1 MALVSSYDRLKE
13 LTATAAESEDAAQ
26 LQFLKTLDSVDAKV
40 QQFKTSLQSL
50 YVSSGLENTYKSL
63 LDIGNRIVTT
73 FTNIPTI
80 MNLPIAAVAKFGLA
94 FASLANVVTTV
105 FGLIKFK
112 ISEQN
117 KLLVAE
123 EQASA
128 QKTVIITKTAEGQVI
143 DARMA
148 AANEEIQIERD
159 KQQQLLNLEQNG
171 AEQRA
176 GIVRGESNARKG
188 GISRG
193 TALAG
198 LGLNIAGLA
207 ASTIASQMDERSQG
221 SRNTKA
227 WFTGAG
233 STLQGAG
240 MGAAFGLKGMAIG
253 AVLGSIAGA
262 FEAFGIAIEDTEEK
276 VKNLKTALEETG
288 NAKLTSKN
296 ELKTLKDYKDQ
307 FDKLYAAR
315 NDNNEAYQEY
325 INLSNEIAENYPT
338 LISGMDA
345 EGNYVVELADNY
357 EALYNAK
364 KQAYNNDF
372 IKDGIEQIKAYS
384 DNDYLLSILGY
395 EPPAKD
401 TSQSWNPFEHGIFNK
416 DEGLGAFSAYFEDL
430 KPNDWTRNFEELL
443 PEAWKTLDKKD
454 RSGDGQIW
462 DNRYYPQGI
471 IGLTGNLLDG
481 YIGDKASR
489 DKFLTE
495 YNLSDAESPGDFIR
509 KVLMKVGEA
518 IDAGKQLDEINK
530 EFSNYFEG
538 FKFNA
543 DLYDAFKELAAN
555 SKVRDEYL
563 SGVIKSL
570 NIAATRD
577 IISQNNLEL
586 DAIETDATVNEIQK
600 AWDDFKDSHADMD
613 LADAWQAF
621 AQSMENQITSFVDT
635 LNLYAGLNDNQT
647 DQIKN
652 IYTNIGQ
659 YSGTDIMA
667 LLKDFSI
674 DTDSQLGQLILSHYI
689 EVSEKA
695 KQRFKDGMKEASLPT
710 TLNNGKTFSS
720 VFGADY
726 LDTILQSY
734 KQILN
739 NTSLDPDRQKAQI
752 DGLTSI
758 YTAISDAGIT
768 PEQKAA
774 ALSAIQKGDLTS
786 LTGIYSLIDTFH
798 ELGVNIDDQLLEY
811 SRIINVNMTTEFS
824 SLASSIS
831 KNMEDF
837 DKAVSSASKGM
848 DAKNATEMAQKLGT
862 TLSEGFTLKDGKYF
876 LNDIT
881 ALKDAYLKYNE
892 SLFNRLNEDAN
903 NMIHYLEK
911 NEYDKNVTPEQRQ
924 QYEQIF
930 DQYKKEW
937 ASLTPKQQASYTGGI
952 KDYTISQLKLAMSDA
967 NSIAHQYSD
976 YQINSLLI
984 TNGQIEA
991 FIKNVMKENAS
1002 DSDISKWMGEM
1013 AKGNFDSLPK
1023 ELQAYASELWKYYS
1037 GTQKAVF
1044 ESAIK
1049 SLESGEKTMVKVTE
1063 QNKEFLQKY
1072 GKPVKEGVDI
1082 NNLAEG
1088 DEVWLDIDKSQIP
1101 QLQQDI
1107 AQAVVDKTI
1116 SKESANSLLAQL
1128 QDIRFKGNR
1137 REVFENVLKS
1147 YDNFSYELMQSI
1159 TDQTGRTIK
1168 QLTDLGYF
1176 KRDPLTGAF
1185 SATVDGLN
1193 FLYDRLQQTRN
1204 VSQKDLNKY
1213 KAQIDE
1219 IANEDNTNVIL
1230 EDIIKNRQS
1239 LSTANVASLATMLGT
1254 DYDTVLSMLQDNGNG
1269 TYRLGLGTIQS
1280 IIDGGQGKVS
1290 DAVINMLAEEIDNI
1304 VASVTGLVSGQTKG
1318 YTSMADM
1325 QKVVSNLKNNG
1336 FKQANGEELNIQS
1349 LFEWNDEVHAFV
1361 LNSAGMLAQ
1370 IANARKELAKYEE
1383 GSDEY
1388 FIYSKILS
1396 DMPRQLTEQVDIMG
1410 FVGAEN
1416 KDKAAKILANNLKA
1430 YNDYLSAFSDI
1441 PDLQLID
1448 IDNFINNLKS
1458 GGADAV
1464 AVAQKWAKISGV
1476 ELSASD
1482 ISDIYLAQVKPITEA
1497 IDQLLYQEG
1506 SIVGS
1511 VAGKILEE
1519 QGVAQQIGTTGQYL
1533 VTGVADLYEA
1543 YKSIYEELAATGEA
1557 TLSELNNV
1565 HAAAFEAKDGQQRTI
1580 DILNNAAHMTYTQ
1593 MAEILTQA
1601 GYEFT
1606 DSLLDVMVDSG
1617 MVEQLGGANIRI
1629 ADFDKFAK
1637 VLNLQTGSEEYWTAL
1652 KTYNDAMIELDHQMA
1667 NSIKEEVSAIAD
1679 AKPGDRLNLTN
1690 LTQALTDAGNGALEG
1705 LSIALKN
1712 AGLSSE
1718 VANGILT
1725 VSKDDSILTVIQT
1738 ISQYAAT
1745 YGGLLSSD
1753 VAELADTID
1762 DVLKSFTSAIASGI
1776 EGSLSNAD
1784 AQSLQVTAKNLLGI
1798 DLDFTKTATGLKISS
1813 DAAISLYTAL
1823 QKVDTIAA
1831 VLVFDSLSESLQKAG
1846 EDCENIS
1853 TTMAN
1858 VAKMEKELG
1867 DNPNNSKLQQRLD
1880 LYRQIANTQIQDP
1893 ESYDFM
1899 GRKLPDYLQG
1909 PKNYWDSVGKA
1920 YEAMNEAFEGTK
1932 VTGVK
1937 GKMHLMEI
1945 DDFYN
1950 IVNEMSNLANIT
1962 GTKLVFAGQT
1972 ISGDAEETANLINK
1986 GLGALTN
1993 IDGKGVKVNLGK
2005 LGFDFSTSADDM
2017 TKDFDTAVKEMAN
2030 AQIEML
2036 DSMIQLLEAVVAM
2049 EELGKIDI
2057 DGNGLEFDEM
2067 FDILGAN
2074 SYQATEN
2081 AQAAANQIIQQ
2092 SKSNEDLEKALKN
2105 IEFNEVTLGE
2115 MLEGLANGGELN
2127 KKQAAETF
2135 TTLKALYQMFLSGN
2149 YDLDNLIDSIAQ
2161 VAAESGI
2168 KGEIKIDGK
2177 RKVAVGYG
2185 VVLESNG
2192 DGEYIVDDK
2201 PYKTADQALQALALS
2216 QDKDIDETVELED
2229 GTPIGIIQD
2238 QRVDYKIRV
2247 QAGEDGKLHYFL
2259 PDGTEAGSKKEA
2271 ITKLYEEYKRQELE
2285 LDPSATIYS
2294 IEEFTAQYQLES
2306 KVEIVNQEQFANA
2319 THDQIQA
2326 LAQALLS
2333 GKQEDIRIAAG
2344 AIGVEVEFDVNGKM
2358 KEGQYQQLA
2367 EMAHLEDKTVSMHL
2381 GADFTGAG
2389 GDQLTKLLE
2398 ENGISITVEINP
2410 SDAADNL
2417 AKLAEEAEK
2426 LNDEKISA
2434 IADAAEKLADNLG
2447 NAKTNFE
2454 AFNTFISNNT
2464 ASTATTFSTISEN
2477 LKSIQ
2482 EKITAIKGESFD
2494 NFSTLSTQLKTV
2506 ADQVE
2511 QIWTVVQKISNTP
2524 LNLTVNKQ
2532 GDETTEESTIT
2543 QTISSSVTLT
2553 TEDAQKACTALS
2565 NAAKAVAGPL
2575 TTAANKCDNLTK
2587 AAGKIPEVAYRVN
2600 ALARAMDSL
2609 PQVSSRVTSLA
2620 TAMSLIPNVADRINS
2635 VTNALNRIPSSKNIA
2650 ITATVAVKATGGT
2663 VTSQTPPPKNRVSL
2677 VDATGNVALAK
2688 GRGPRHKT
2696 LMGELGPEL
2705 VVSGGEYFVVGE
2717 NGAEMFD
2724 LPDDAIVFNHLQTKK
2739 LLANGTANGRG
2750 RAVKNERT
2758 SVALASGNTSGPAM
2772 ASARAA
2778 LAALKQIRAMWQSMA
2793 SASSKDLGSQAGRNS
2808 GGGGGGGGGGD
2819 KDNKQDDKVEGWQA
2833 TNSTAEIQ
2841 RWYNLLRQ
2849 IAKIEE
2855 EITHQNNLQDE
2866 LLSSRIANGKAIYQ
2880 SQKRELALLT
2890 DEITKNRELS
2900 YLQKSWYDNKRR
2912 ELENS
2917 GYGMIFT
2924 YNEQG
2929 LQQYVDGP
2937 NRGLDVLEKLTAR
2950 DINGQ
2955 ATGHARTSK
2964 TQLDYLQSIGFDTNS
2979 LVYNDDG
2986 TRVFEWIN
2994 GVMSKADTGEAM
3006 TDQEKDEAYTQMMDN
3021 FWDNLDGWR
3030 DELDGIY
3037 DSYNEQL
3044 NTVLENESKR
3054 NEILKEIADNQLAVE
3069 EAVLNAITE
3078 REQAVIDNLQ
3088 GQRDA
3093 LEDASQKYI
3102 DGLQDSLNKEKQQYQ
3117 DQQEVENLN
3126 KLRRQLLILQR
3137 SGGSGSQIRN
3147 LQEQIRSKEQDAY
3160 FAAQQ
3165 EQINAIKEAS
3175 DAEIERLDAQI
3186 DLLTET
3192 LEYQKEHGLL
3202 WEEVQQIM
3210 SGDIE
3215 SIATFIHENTAEWDG
3230 KSALAQFEEDLE
3242 LKKQLGQWTEYR
3254 DDTET
3259 YWTSYLG
3266 QGGTVEQAVQ
3276 GLDESQ
3282 WQTYDDSMHN
3292 IFGNTWD
3299 GYRLKAEEAFNKILE
3314 ETGDSTL
3321 ANVNTTDSLGLN
3333 LGDAIHNKNSIS
3345 HSGVSSLAPTLSA
3358 LPSSQQAAAL
3368 NNYSG
3373 GQNTFAS
3380 YARDSLPE
3388 RNISAIASRLITN
3401 RGTEWKS
3408 DSTKHWKEN
3417 THADGSIEK
3426 VNVGTH
3432 NKDKKVD
3439 TGSTWTC
3446 YCSVCNHY
3454 MGVSYKTPA
3463 EQGPAMHRDNTFDTI
3478 SSAAPTPKTTTNT
3491 EIKSTNNNNAPKAS
3505 VEKTTNAI
3513 KTVANKIAANAT
3525 AIVDNFKK
3533 LMSFKEGGEVNFTGL
3548 AMVHGTSQHP
3558 EYVLNAEQYKILKDG
3573 MLSGANTL
3581 SGTINSINNSIH
3593 NTANAKDLNNVNNG
3607 TESIVIE
3614 KAEVNMNVAQ
3624 LANDYDARRAGAAA
3638 LDEMV
3643 RIARKSGTRTL
3654 SRR

>member
-1 MALVSSYDRLKE
+1 MDSIEVK
-13 LTATAAESEDAAQ
+13 TQQ
-26 LQFLKTLDSVDAKV
+26 LQ
-40 QQFKTSLQSL
+40 TSLQSL
-50 YVSSGLENTYKSL
+50 YTSSGLEGLYKNI
-63 LDIGNRIVTT
+63 LDIGNNIVKT
-73 FTNIPTI
+73 FTMMPTF
-80 MNLPIAAVAKFGLA
+80 MGLPVAAIANFGLA
-94 FASLANVVTTV
+94 FTSLANVVTNV
-105 FGLIKFK
+105 FTLLKAKFAVMQAE
-112 ISEQN
+112 IQARMNSTAIQGVNTRLTLTQQEMEQ
-117 KLLVAE
+117 VAE
-123 EQASA
+123 AWENNA
-128 QKTVIITKTAEGQVI
+128 QQY
-143 DARMA
+143 DLMQARMNQS
-148 AANEEIQIERD
+148 AAN
-159 KQQQLLNLEQNG
+159 G
-171 AEQRA
+171 A
-176 GIVRGESNARKG
+176 K
-188 GISRG
+188 
-193 TALAG
+193 T
-198 LGLNIAGLA
+198 
-207 ASTIASQMDERSQG
+207 RS
-221 SRNTKA
+221 
-227 WFTGAG
+227 
-233 STLQGAG
+233 
-240 MGAAFGLKGMAIG
+240 
-253 AVLGSIAGA
+253 
-262 FEAFGIAIEDTEEK
+262 GIA
-276 VKNLKTALEETG
+276 
-288 NAKLTSKN
+288 
-296 ELKTLKDYKDQ
+296 Q
-307 FDKLYAAR
+307 
-315 NDNNEAYQEY
+315 
-325 INLSNEIAENYPT
+325 
-338 LISGMDA
+338 
-345 EGNYVVELADNY
+345 
-357 EALYNAK
+357 
-364 KQAYNNDF
+364 
-372 IKDGIEQIKAYS
+372 
-384 DNDYLLSILGY
+384 
-395 EPPAKD
+395 
-401 TSQSWNPFEHGIFNK
+401 
-416 DEGLGAFSAYFEDL
+416 
-430 KPNDWTRNFEELL
+430 
-443 PEAWKTLDKKD
+443 
-454 RSGDGQIW
+454 
-462 DNRYYPQGI
+462 
-471 IGLTGNLLDG
+471 
-481 YIGDKASR
+481 
-489 DKFLTE
+489 
-495 YNLSDAESPGDFIR
+495 
-509 KVLMKVGEA
+509 GEA
-518 IDAGKQLDEINK
+518 IPGAQASG
-530 EFSNYFEG
+530 G
-538 FKFNA
+538 
-543 DLYDAFKELAAN
+543 
-555 SKVRDEYL
+555 RL
-563 SGVIKSL
+563 SQFLTKHKMGVSTAL
-570 NIAATRD
+570 
-577 IISQNNLEL
+577 S
-586 DAIETDATVNEIQK
+586 VG
-600 AWDDFKDSHADMD
+600 
-613 LADAWQAF
+613 
-621 AQSMENQITSFVDT
+621 
-635 LNLYAGLNDNQT
+635 GL
-647 DQIKN
+647 
-652 IYTNIGQ
+652 
-659 YSGTDIMA
+659 
-667 LLKDFSI
+667 
-674 DTDSQLGQLILSHYI
+674 
-689 EVSEKA
+689 
-695 KQRFKDGMKEASLPT
+695 
-710 TLNNGKTFSS
+710 
-720 VFGADY
+720 
-726 LDTILQSY
+726 
-734 KQILN
+734 
-739 NTSLDPDRQKAQI
+739 
-752 DGLTSI
+752 
-758 YTAISDAGIT
+758 
-768 PEQKAA
+768 
-774 ALSAIQKGDLTS
+774 ALSAIGANTKGAVGGLAGMAGTGLQGASLGLSIGGPWGAAIGGALGLITGAISNWTKVFPTLADQIKEAQENAINKTNTYLQKKAKTTDLNSSIENLKKLEAARFDSLEAEQAYYEAANKFGAEFPGLIESVDTAGNVIIDLDAAMVQLANSTKEAVTAAQEAAIANYNAAKKQKQQAEDEYDQAEQDLGFDIKNAVGQYYQVYSGTTEASDGAKIAQAFIDSYREAMNSDRLFSEIFADTVKNQNIDVGEYEFFDSDWSVYQQTLNAIGQTTETSFGDLSENAMNLLEALNNSAIDINDYILKNADAYNAEITDSEESEFSKTLLKIALLSQKVVNNQLSGLNQAASVLESAEKSGIAQVVGASTAAMTGVVKEMTDASSVLTNYLANMDGAKNDYENFINNQLPNELETAIQDLTTFWERLSPKQQTQFNDLIKNKSKYSQTAWLQAVAKLVDGMANLPAFIANSLYEDAYNYDKYTQAIKQRKTS
-786 LTGIYSLIDTFH
+786 RQDSEKQELQEFNLNGKTQIALGASQLTNLLNIYDTIAKQLDNEAITSDQANNFISEYSNILNNIFSLKDVTPEIKAQAAELITGWEDFSVSGFFDLSDKLSDLGIDYTGIL
-798 ELGVNIDDQLLEY
+798 DQVQNLYRYISINLE
-811 SRIINVNMTTEFS
+811 SEMQVLTQKITSQF
-824 SLASSIS
+824 
-831 KNMEDF
+831 EDF
-837 DKAVSSASKGM
+837 DKAVSNASKGM
-848 DAKNATEMAQKLGT
+848 DAKTALAMAQKLGT
-862 TLSEGFTLKDGKYF
+862 TLSEGFTFKDGKYF
-876 LNDIT
+876 LDDIT

-892 SLFNRLNEDAN
+892 SLYTQLSTDVQNIKKYFDNG
-903 NMIHYLEK
+903 EK
-911 NEYDKNVTPEQRQ
+911 WGKDIDP
-924 QYEQIF
+924 
-930 DQYKKEW
+930 
-937 ASLTPKQQASYTGGI
+937 AQQAQYDQIIKTYTDIYNSLDSETKAQYNNSVGDYI
-952 KDYTISQLKLAMSDA
+952 KARLDKIISDTETLTSNYADYQV
-967 NSIAHQYSD
+967 NSI
-976 YQINSLLI
+976 LI
-984 TNGQIEA
+984 TNGQIA
-991 FIKNVMKENAS
+991 DFIKNVKKDAS
-1002 DSDISKWMGEM
+1002 DDEISEWIGEM
-1013 AKGNFDSLPK
+1013 AKGNFDQLPSQ
-1023 ELQAYASELWKYYS
+1023 LQAYASELWKYYS

-1049 SLESGEKTMVKVTE
+1049 SLESGEKTMIKVTE
-1063 QNKEFLQKY
+1063 QNKKFLKEFGESVANSDKDLK
-1072 GKPVKEGVDI
+1072 DI
-1082 NNLAEG
+1082 EVG
-1088 DEVWLDIDKSQIP
+1088 DEVWLDLDKS
-1101 QLQQDI
+1101 DI
-1107 AQAVVDKTI
+1107 ANLQTAILQEVAKGALSQEEAD
-1116 SKESANSLLAQL
+1116 SFLAQ
-1128 QDIRFKGNR
+1128 IHNYKFKGNYKDT
-1137 REVFENVLKS
+1137 FDNVLKS
-1147 YDNFSYELMQSI
+1147 YDNVSYELMQSVAKNTQLSI
-1159 TDQTGRTIK
+1159 EQLIEYGHFKQDPVTG
-1168 QLTDLGYF
+1168 Q
-1176 KRDPLTGAF
+1176 F
-1185 SATVDGLN
+1185 SATVKGLN
-1193 FLYDRLQQTRN
+1193 FLYNQLAQRGVTD
-1204 VSQKDLNKY
+1204 QKALNEAR
-1213 KAQIDE
+1213 AQIEE
-1219 IANEDNTNVIL
+1219 IKNEDNVNVIL
-1230 EDIIKNRQS
+1230 QDIINNRES
-1239 LSTANVASLATMLGT
+1239 LNSENIASLATMLNT
-1254 DYDTVLSMLQDNGNG
+1254 DYDKVLSILQDNGDG
-1269 TYRLGLGTIQS
+1269 TYRISLNEIQT
-1280 IIDGGQGKVS
+1280 IIDNGNIQIS
-1290 DAVINMLAEEIDNI
+1290 DATNNLLKNTIDSVIEN
-1304 VASVTGLVSGQTKG
+1304 VTGLLNSQTKG
-1318 YTSMADM
+1318 YTTREDM
-1325 QKVVSNLKNNG
+1325 QKVVSNLQNNG

-1388 FIYSKILS
+1388 LIYSKILS
-1396 DMPRQLTEQVDIMG
+1396 DMPRQLAEQVDIMG

-1448 IDNFINNLKS
+1448 IDSFINNLKS
-1458 GGADAV
+1458 GGADAI
-1464 AVAQKWAKISGV
+1464 AVAQQWAKISGI

-1533 VTGVADLYEA
+1533 VTGVVDLYEA

-1813 DAAISLYTAL
+1813 DAAISLYTTL

-1831 VLVFDSLSESLQKAG
+1831 GLVFDSLSESLQKAG

-1932 VTGVK
+1932 VSGVK

-1962 GTKLVFAGQT
+1962 GQDLVFAGQK

-1986 GLGALTN
+1986 GLSALTN
-1993 IDGKGVKVNLGK
+1993 IDGKGVKVNLGE

-2017 TKDFDTAVKEMAN
+2017 TQNFDKAVNEMAD
-2030 AQIEML
+2030 AQIHML
-2036 DSMIQLLEAVVAM
+2036 DGMIQLLEAVVAM

-2057 DGNGLEFDEM
+2057 DGDGIEFTEM
-2067 FDILGAN
+2067 FENIGAN
-2074 SYQATEN
+2074 AFKSTE
-2081 AQAAANQIIQQ
+2081 AAHDAAKNII
-2092 SKSNEDLEKALKN
+2092 KLAESNPDLTKALDN
-2105 IEFNEVTLGE
+2105 IKFNNTTLGD
-2115 MLEGLANGGELN
+2115 MLHGLANNVTMTQEEA
-2127 KKQAAETF
+2127 KVTFAA
-2135 TTLKALYQMFLSGN
+2135 LKSLYEMFLSGN
-2149 YDLDNLIDSIAQ
+2149 YDLDNLMNSIAD
-2161 VAAESGI
+2161 VAAESGF
-2168 KGEIKIDGK
+2168 KGEINLGDRTI
-2177 RKVAVGYG
+2177 AVGYG
-2185 VVLESNG
+2185 VVLESNEQG
-2192 DGEYIVDDK
+2192 KYTVEGKEYSNVE
-2201 PYKTADQALQALALS
+2201 QALQAFALS
-2216 QDKDIDETVELED
+2216 QDQDIGEITLESD
-2229 GTPIGIIQD
+2229 GTPTSVIKDEYFNYEIK
-2238 QRVDYKIRV
+2238 VH
-2247 QAGEDGKLHYFL
+2247 AGEDGQLHYTFNEQDFTSKNEAIKAAYEQYKKEQSDNNAEIVSYEQFTNKLHL
-2259 PDGTEAGSKKEA
+2259 TSKIEIENKKELEERTREEVVTLA
-2271 ITKLYEEYKRQELE
+2271 KALANGTDKQIVDAAAEVGIKVDVSGTITAEQRQQIAEL
-2285 LDPSATIYS
+2285 AGI
-2294 IEEFTAQYQLES
+2294 ES
-2306 KVEIVNQEQFANA
+2306 KTV
-2319 THDQIQA
+2319 TMD
-2326 LAQALLS
+2326 
-2333 GKQEDIRIAAG
+2333 IAAN
-2344 AIGVEVEFDVNGKM
+2344 FNG
-2358 KEGQYQQLA
+2358 GN
-2367 EMAHLEDKTVSMHL
+2367 
-2381 GADFTGAG
+2381 
-2389 GDQLTKLLE
+2389 GDQLAKLLDS
-2398 ENGISITVEINP
+2398 NGVKIDVEINP

-2454 AFNTFISNNT
+2454 AFNTFISTNT
-2464 ASTATTFSTISEN
+2464 ASTATTFSTISTD
-2477 LKSIQ
+2477 LDSIQ
-2482 EKITAIKGESFD
+2482 QKITAIKGESFD
-2494 NFSTLSTQLKTV
+2494 NFNTLSTQLKTV
-2506 ADQVE
+2506 VE
-2511 QIWTVVQKISNTP
+2511 QLDQIWTTIQNISSAS
-2524 LNLTVNKQ
+2524 LNITYNNQVDDSAQ
-2532 GDETTEESTIT
+2532 ESTIT
-2543 QTISSSVTLT
+2543 QTISSSVVLN
-2553 TEDAQKACTALS
+2553 TEDAQKACSALS
-2565 NAAKAVAGPL
+2565 SAASAVAGPL

-2663 VTSQTPPPKNRVSL
+2663 VTNQTPPSKNRVSL

-2778 LAALKQIRAMWQSMA
+2778 LAALKQIRAMWESMKTA
-2793 SASSKDLGSQAGRNS
+2793 SAKELGSQAGRNS

-2819 KDNKQDDKVEGWQA
+2819 KDNTQDDKVEGWQA

-2955 ATGHARTSK
+2955 ATGYARTSK

-3088 GQRDA
+3088 DQRDA

-3210 SGDIE
+3210 SGDVE
-3215 SIATFIHENTAEWDG
+3215 SIATFIHENTAEWNG

-3259 YWTSYLG
+3259 YWTNYLG

-3299 GYRLKAEEAFNKILE
+3299 GYRLKAEEAFNKILD

-3333 LGDAIHNKNSIS
+3333 LGDAVHNKNSIS
-3345 HSGVSSLAPTLSA
+3345 HNGVSSLAPSLSA
-3358 LPSSQQAAAL
+3358 LPSSQQAAVSS
-3368 NNYSG
+3368 NNG
-3373 GQNTFAS
+3373 IGQNTFAS
-3380 YARDSLPE
+3380 YARDFSPE
-3388 RNISAIASRLITN
+3388 QHMSVASRLITN

-3463 EQGPAMHRDNTFDTI
+3463 EQGPATYRDNTLDTI
-3478 SSAAPTPKTTTNT
+3478 SSAAPRPKTTTNK
-3491 EIKSTNNNNAPKAS
+3491 EIKSTNNNNAAKAS
-3505 VEKTTNAI
+3505 VEKTTNAV
-3513 KTVANKIAANAT
+3513 KTVANKIATNAT